1 MNEDELAEFLENGRR
16 AAGQR
21 EASQP
26 DTAARFRDLLSDET
40 VWAEPATDGVDRL
53 LAAIDDESHGRPAPG
68 RFPPA
73 VPPTEGGTLRRRR
86 LMILSAAAALVV
98 LAAVLGVLVRAGG
111 DDGNPRDF
119 AIAGTGLAPGAT
131 AIATVEETGSGVAI
145 ELDVSGLAPAEPGTY
160 YQAWVKAPDGLVTV
174 GTFHMRGGDDNVELW
189 SGVPLDRYATLT
201 VTLQE
206 EGAGQESSGR
216 VVLSGPIG

>member
-1 MNEDELAEFLENGRR
+1 VNEDELAEFLESGRR
-16 AAGQR
+16 AAGQG

-26 DTAARFRDLLSDET
+26 DTAARFRDLLSDEAAW
-40 VWAEPATDGVDRL
+40 VEPATDGVDRL
-53 LAAIDDESHGRPAPG
+53 IAAIDAESRGRPAPG

-73 VPPTEGGTLRRRR
+73 APPTEGGTLRRRR
-86 LMILSAAAALVV
+86 LMVLSAAAALVV

-111 DDGNPRDF
+111 DDGDARDF

-160 YQAWVKAPDGLVTV
+160 YQAWVKGPDGLVTV
-174 GTFHMRGGDDNVELW
+174 GTFHMRGGDDIVELW
-189 SGVPLDRYATLT
+189 SGVPLDRYSTLT
-201 VTLQE
+201 VTLQD